1 MNAKNPRFT
10 WKGEIAFDGTA
21 QEFNA
26 MMDALR
32 EAPVSIEIPEWAR
45 RPRHLAGCMPVP
57 LDHLLRKEFL
67 ESLVEKSSRVKI
79 KFIQDI
85 PGGMRTPHFHWGDD
99 VLLLDRERFK
109 QFVAEVA
116 SSLAEHRVASGGDYI
131 EVMEP
136 IGPLG
141 ATPITL
147 P

>member
-1 MNAKNPRFT
+1 MNAKDPRFT

-26 MMDALR
+26 MMNALR
-32 EAPVSIEIPEWAR
+32 EAPVSIDIPEWAD

-57 LDHLLRKEFL
+57 LDHILRKEFL
-67 ESLVEKSSRVKI
+67 KSLVEKSPTVKI

-85 PGGMRTPHFHWGDD
+85 PGGMRTPHFHLGED

-109 QFVAEVA
+109 QFVGEVA
-116 SSLAEHRVASGGDYI
+116 STLAEHRVDAGGDYI
-131 EVMEP
+131 EVMDP
-136 IGPLG
+136 IGPIG
-141 ATPITL
+141 AIPINL